1 MENKYIYSDAMDT
14 LALGQIA
21 DLEAT
26 EGTSFDAPK
35 YSRQELDS
43 RTLEIVIDCLEAGMK
58 AYEDDEDAVARIE
71 AVLQILKA

>member
-1 MENKYIYSDAMDT
+1 MENKYIYNDAMDT
-14 LALGQIA
+14 LALSQIA

-43 RTLEIVIDCLEAGMK
+43 RTLEIVIDCLEAGLE
-58 AYEDDEDAVARIE
+58 AYEDDEDAVTRINN
-71 AVLQILKA
+71 VLRSLNA